1 MTHRMIVFVDPCG
14 ISYWWQW
21 RETSFTTFVPSKLSG
36 MVWQS
41 RSQER
46 SLPWP
51 REILL
56 LHVVIPLSL
65 LDGHFD
71 DNLSRSRANITSG
84 RGKSAEAKF
93 TAWPHDVMHL
103 MAGFQCD
110 AATIAVRVSM
120 VAAWSSMVIHH
131 LIPRSLQASLATG
144 QRALWMMCPGCPKQS
159 RSHNW
164 KL

>member
-51 REILL
+51 HEMSFRCPYWMSIL
-56 LHVVIPLSL
+56 IAI
-65 LDGHFD
+65 F
-71 DNLSRSRANITSG
+71 SRSRANITSG

-93 TAWPHDVMHL
+93 TAWSHNVMHL
-103 MAGFQCD
+103 MAGFECD
-110 AATIAVRVSM
+110 AATIAARVSM
-120 VAAWSSMVIHH
+120 VAAWSSMVIHHH